1 MDHHIDGLH
10 SLSGE
15 ISDYASKAHQAI
27 DTAQEVSKEVA
38 ASGGSIKDKVKTGA
52 VIARKGLRTTAAVA
66 NATAAPASLLGM
78 ATENPYLIGYAAMA
92 PVVAEAAELGAYG
105 LGQSTKTL

>member
-27 DTAQEVSKEVA
+27 DTVQKV
-38 ASGGSIKDKVKTGA
+38 SGGSIKDAVKKGA

-92 PVVAEAAELGAYG
+92 PAVAEAAEVGAYG
-105 LGQSTKTL
+105 IGQSTKTL